1 MKISH
6 PRSLTETS
14 PLKALISVHGN
25 VVHPEYPQF
34 VEEVSRKG
42 WGATFWGKD
51 DTTNWFHIPFAV
63 PNLLDGVKPKLSR
76 VFLFFHNTS
85 RSPVTSVHLYDG
97 TKLLR
102 SFDNLTLSGDHA
114 KAVDRANTFTLEKPS
129 ELIYGL
135 GISVSVSFPH
145 DTEEKP
151 PRWILFTSAMAEF
164 RV

>member
-1 MKISH
+1 MKISQAQG
-6 PRSLTETS
+6 PVDPA

-25 VVHPEYPQF
+25 VVEPEYPEF
-34 VEEVSRKG
+34 IEEVSRKG

-63 PNLLDGVKPKLSR
+63 PNVLDGSKPRLAR
-76 VFLFFHNTS
+76 VFLYFHNTS

-114 KAVDRANTFTLEKPS
+114 RGADSANTFALVKPV
-129 ELIYGL
+129 ELTYGL

-145 DTEEKP
+145 DSEEKP

-164 RV
+164 RG